1 MMPRRISAGFTL
13 LEILVAFIV
22 LAIVGGSLLQLFQG
36 GMRNVAHATDYSHA
50 ALLARSKLSELEAYP
65 EVAPGEQTGD
75 FDERYRWRLRVEP
88 YRDPGGAPT
97 SASGVEL
104 MAAELSV
111 SWGEDRE
118 QRSLTV
124 ETLLFSA
131 VPGAGG
137 G

>member
-1 MMPRRISAGFTL
+1 MRRARAERGFTL

-36 GMRNVAHATDYSHA
+36 GMRNLAHSTDYSHA

-75 FDERYRWRLRVEP
+75 FDERYRWRLRVAP
-88 YRDPGGAPT
+88 YQDPDGAPAA
-97 SASGVEL
+97 ASGVEL
-104 MAAELSV
+104 MTAELSV

-118 QRSLTV
+118 ERSITV
-124 ETLLFSA
+124 ETLLFSD
-131 VPGAGG
+131 VLGAGG
-137 G
+137 S